1 MSTDTIGDTI
11 DKLLHFWFEILT
23 PKDWYRPS
31 ERVDADIERRFR
43 DTYDALKDGV
53 PEGWLSTPRGVLAAI
68 LVLDQ
73 LPRNLFRGSRQ
84 AFATDAQ
91 ALALAKRA
99 LAEGMDERLPPKRRA
114 FLYLPFQHSE
124 EAADQARS
132 VGLFMALGNP
142 VNLDYAIRHQDVVK
156 RFGRFP
162 HRNKV
167 LGRESTPEEEAFLKQ
182 PGSSF

>member
-1 MSTDTIGDTI
+1 MLSDAI
-11 DKLLHFWFEILT
+11 DDVVRFWFEELT
-23 PKDWYRPS
+23 PKEWYRPP
-31 ERVDADIERRFR
+31 EAVDAAIKARFHDSYETLR
-43 DTYDALKDGV
+43 QGAP
-53 PEGWLSTPRGVLAAI
+53 PEWLATPNGFLAAI

-73 LPRNLFRGSRQ
+73 LPRNMFRGQPQ
-84 AFATDAQ
+84 AFATDDA

-99 LAEGMDERLPPKRRA
+99 VDEGVDARLPPKERA

-124 EAADQARS
+124 DLADQARS

-142 VNLDYAIRHQDVVK
+142 LNLDYAIRHQEVIE

-162 HRNKV
+162 HRNAI
-167 LGRESTPEEEAFLKQ
+167 LGRNSTPAEEAFLDE